1 MKDIEPQELHAL
13 VDGELPP
20 DQQAEVLEALRQSP
34 ALAREACELRQLKAQ
49 IQAAYPLPEAE
60 PAAKPSRASRGAVAA
75 AMVVA
80 MVISGVSGWQLHQA
94 ADAQRVVLLDSNGR
108 GQAPAAAKSEE
119 TRIVVHV
126 TGDDM
131 NRASDL
137 LDEVE
142 GLLAAYKEEGR
153 PLRVEVVS
161 HGKGLALLREGL
173 STQKDRIRKLSRE
186 YPNLTFVACMN
197 TIERLRVEKGIEV
210 KLVPEADVTRA
221 GIARVLKRRREGW
234 TYIKA

>member
-1 MKDIEPQELHAL
+1 MTDYKPHELHAL

-20 DQQAEVLEALRQSP
+20 DQQAELLEAVHQDP
-34 ALAREACELRQLKAQ
+34 ALAREVCELRQLKAQ
-49 IQAAYPLPEAE
+49 VQAAYPLGAA
-60 PAAKPSRASRGAVAA
+60 PATPKSAVTRRHGVAA
-75 AMVVA
+75 AVVMA
-80 MVISGVSGWQLHQA
+80 MLVSGVTGWQLHQA
-94 ADAQRVVLLDSNGR
+94 ADGNRLVVLDSGGR
-108 GQAPAAAKSEE
+108 GQAPANAQSQE

-126 TGDDM
+126 TDGDM
-131 NRASDL
+131 NKASDL

-142 GLLAAYKEEGR
+142 GLLAAYERDGR

-173 STQKDRIRKLSRE
+173 STQKERIRKLSQH
-186 YPNLTFVACMN
+186 YQNLTFVACLN

-210 KLVPEADVTRA
+210 KLVPEAEVTRA
-221 GIARVLKRRREGW
+221 GIARVVKLRREGW

>member
-1 MKDIEPQELHAL
+1 M
-13 VDGELPP
+13 
-20 DQQAEVLEALRQSP
+20 
-34 ALAREACELRQLKAQ
+34 
-49 IQAAYPLPEAE
+49 
-60 PAAKPSRASRGAVAA
+60 
-75 AMVVA
+75 
-80 MVISGVSGWQLHQA
+80 
-94 ADAQRVVLLDSNGR
+94 
-108 GQAPAAAKSEE
+108 
-119 TRIVVHV
+119 VHV

>member
-1 MKDIEPQELHAL
+1 MTDIKPHELHAL

-20 DQQAEVLEALRQSP
+20 DQQAELLDALRQSP
-34 ALAREACELRQLKAQ
+34 ELAREVCELRQLKAQ
-49 IQAAYPLPEAE
+49 IQAAYPLSAE
-60 PAAKPSRASRGAVAA
+60 SPASQPSRISRGAIAA
-75 AMVVA
+75 AIALA
-80 MVISGVSGWQLHQA
+80 MLVSGVSGWQLHQA
-94 ADAQRVVLLDSNGR
+94 TDTERLVVLDSDGR
-108 GQAPAAAKSEE
+108 GQAPATAQSEE

-131 NRASDL
+131 NNASDL

-142 GLLAAYKEEGR
+142 GLLTAYEQEGR
-153 PLRVEVVS
+153 KLRVEVIS

-173 STQKDRIRKLSRE
+173 STQKDRIRSLSRRYE
-186 YPNLTFVACMN
+186 NLTFVACQN

-210 KLVPEADVTRA
+210 QLVPEAEVTRA
-221 GIARVLKRRREGW
+221 GIARVIKRRREGW